1 MIARGRRSGDE
12 AGQALVEFALILPIF
27 VFVLLGVLD
36 LGRAVYAY
44 ATLNN
49 TAREGARVAIVD
61 QTVDHIRER
70 AAQHAVALGVPEAAI
85 DVEFVSA
92 DGTGPCTYLT
102 DADTSNDAFAATCLV
117 IVSVPYDYVATTPFL
132 GNVVGTISMVGE
144 STMRV
149 ETFCREP
156 AVAGC
161 PRGS

>member
-1 MIARGRRSGDE
+1 MIPARRRSEGR
-12 AGQALVEFALILPIF
+12 GQALVEFALILPIL
-27 VFVLLGVLD
+27 VLVLLGILD

-44 ATLNN
+44 STLNN

-61 QTVDHIRER
+61 QTVAHIREH
-70 AAQHAVALGVPEAAI
+70 AAEHAVALDVPEAAI

-92 DGTGPCTYLT
+92 DGTSPCTYLT
-102 DADTSNDAFAATCLV
+102 DGDASNDAFVATCLV
-117 IVSVPYDYVATTPFL
+117 VVSVPYDYSATTPFL
-132 GNVVGTISMVGE
+132 GNLVGTISMVGE

-156 AVAGC
+156 TVVVC